1 MNLDLA
7 RKTELIRRKIKTII
21 FDKKNRRLSDQMYSD
36 LGKFFEKVNK
46 EGVLISDENFDKLNG
61 RLDKLEALN
70 SRRIDEL
77 NKDMDKD
84 MRRLDQQIAKQQQ
97 SMDAFFNAMGVS
109 DTELTDEE
117 FNRIIGR

>member
-21 FDKKNRRLSDQMYSD
+21 FDRKNRRLSDQMYSD